1 MKFAHFQFDPKKD
14 LLGEGP
20 LSEVYRARD
29 TNLGRTVALKIL
41 RPHAEIDPE
50 ADQRFLREAVHTS
63 GFAHEN
69 IATVFEYGEDHG
81 TSFIAMEYLRGRTL
95 DQIIA
100 ERPLPF
106 EEGLRIAQQV
116 TAALKVVHAGN
127 VVHRDLKPG
136 NIMLLDDGS
145 VKLLDFGIARASG
158 DTKITQHGV
167 LIGTVLYMSPEQ
179 VRGDE
184 MDHRSDLFSLGAVF
198 YHAMTGQLPFPGKSF
213 PAVCMAI
220 LDGTLVPPSQVRRG
234 FPGPLES
241 LILKCLEPNPTDR
254 IQSIDEVEIALQA
267 ASDIVTPRSVVRASR
282 VLRAKIGVE
291 VFRCGDDEET
301 ACHRIVGSLRKD
313 IADDL
318 ARTKTLNITL
328 LEAGESVGGA
338 GFDFMLG
345 GSFRIEGQTG
355 RLEIHMTTG
364 ARAKDGAYRELW
376 RESIEHTEADE
387 WTLQGSLVRGAVR
400 IVRRRISELALSPN
414 AATDRDTVGARTLS
428 LAAHEIMHRG
438 TTRHLLGATTR
449 FRRAI
454 ELDSYFALAYA
465 GLAEAKVHK
474 YLHWDG
480 DSTFIEEARE
490 HAARALALEPGCAE
504 ARTSL
509 GFAYHI
515 TGRAVDAMREYRLA
529 IQLDPDEWF
538 GHRLLGA
545 LLGRQGN
552 YKHATPLLQ
561 RAISLRPAHIGSYDH
576 LFQVLVRLDRQ
587 EEGKQIAEQGIAAA
601 RMRLDSVR
609 DDQET
614 RLHLASLL
622 ARLGRNELAR
632 ASIEEALST
641 FPRDGYTAFHS
652 SVALAMIGD
661 LDAAIGQLEVARGRG
676 FYIRSE
682 MTQNSDLDSLRG
694 HPQFEALL
702 D

>member
-1 MKFAHFQFDPKKD
+1 MKFAHFQFDPQQD

-29 TNLGRTVALKIL
+29 TKLGRTVALKIL
-41 RPHAEIDPE
+41 RAHAEIDPE

-95 DQIIA
+95 DALIA
-100 ERPLPF
+100 ERPLPY
-106 EEGLRIAQQV
+106 EEGLRIARQV
-116 TAALKVVHAGN
+116 TAALQVVHAGS

-158 DTKITQHGV
+158 DTKITQHGMLV
-167 LIGTVLYMSPEQ
+167 GTVLYMSPEQ
-179 VRGDE
+179 VRGD
-184 MDHRSDLFSLGAVF
+184 DLDSRSDIFSLGAVL
-198 YHAMTGQLPFPGKSF
+198 YHALTGQLPFPGKSF
-213 PAVCMAI
+213 PAVCMSI
-220 LDGTLVPPSQVRRG
+220 LDGSVVPPSQIRRG
-234 FPGPLES
+234 FPGPLEAM
-241 LILKCLEPNPTDR
+241 ILKCLKPETEERP
-254 IQSIDEVEIALQA
+254 QSLNEVDIALQA
-267 ASDIVTPRSVVRASR
+267 ASDVITPRSIVRASR
-282 VLRAKIGVE
+282 VLRAKLAIE
-291 VFRCGDDEET
+291 PFQCGGEDDG

-318 ARTKTLNITL
+318 ARTKTLSISI
-328 LEAGESVGGA
+328 LEPDESIGGA

-345 GSFRIEGQTG
+345 GSFTIEGHAG
-355 RLEIHMTTG
+355 SLELQMTAG
-364 ARAKDGAYRELW
+364 ARAADGAYKVLW
-376 RESIEHTEADE
+376 REKIEHSESDE
-387 WTLQGSLVRGAVR
+387 WTLQGALVRAAVR
-400 IVRRRISELALSPN
+400 TVRRRISELALSPDTSSERDPE
-414 AATDRDTVGARTLS
+414 AAQALS
-428 LAAHEIMHRG
+428 LAAHEILHRG

-449 FRRAI
+449 FRRAL
-454 ELDSYFALAYA
+454 ELDSYCALAYA

-480 DSTFIEEARE
+480 DPTFIEEARE
-490 HAARALALEPGCAE
+490 HAARALALDPSCAE

-515 TGRAVDAMREYRLA
+515 TGRAADAMREYRLA
-529 IQLDPDEWF
+529 IQLDGDEWF
-538 GHRLLGA
+538 SHRLLGA

-561 RAISLRPAHIGSYDH
+561 RAITLRPAHIGSYDH
-576 LFQVLVRLDRQ
+576 LFQVLLQLGRKAEAV
-587 EEGKQIAEQGIAAA
+587 EVAEQGIAAA
-601 RMRLDSVR
+601 HLRLSSVR
-609 DDQET
+609 DDQES

-622 ARLGRNELAR
+622 ARLERPEQAR
-632 ASIEEALST
+632 AAAADALEV

-652 SVALAMIGD
+652 SVVYAMVGD
-661 LDAAIGQLEVARGRG
+661 LEAALEHLAGARQRG
-676 FYIRSE
+676 FFIRSE
-682 MTQNSDLDSLRG
+682 MAGNSDLDPLRG
-694 HPQFEALL
+694 LPEFDSLG